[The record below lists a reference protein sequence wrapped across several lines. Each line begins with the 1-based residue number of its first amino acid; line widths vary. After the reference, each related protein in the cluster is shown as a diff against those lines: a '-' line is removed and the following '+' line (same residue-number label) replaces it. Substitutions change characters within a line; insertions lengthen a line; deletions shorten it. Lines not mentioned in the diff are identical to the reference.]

1 MMATAFFQEDPALKE
16 MQAQLMADLKTAG
29 QEGNTAKVG
38 RRAQRGVER
47 FNLGGAKQGGGGAG
61 F

>member
-38 RRAQRGVER
+38 RPVHSEG
-47 FNLGGAKQGGGGAG
+47 
-61 F
+61 